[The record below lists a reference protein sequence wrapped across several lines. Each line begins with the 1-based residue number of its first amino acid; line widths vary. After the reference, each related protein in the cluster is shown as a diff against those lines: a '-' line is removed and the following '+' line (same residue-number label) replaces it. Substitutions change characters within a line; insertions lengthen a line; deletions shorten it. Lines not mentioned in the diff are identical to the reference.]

1 MWTDAQGIVAPFEG
15 AGAASKEPF
24 LELTGDMR
32 PHCARCTY
40 GQDLVV
46 DPLRRRSRAVTQ
58 RLLEAVA
65 QYAGRG
71 RAGARYAG
79 RGRDDSLTLD
89 DQLAEL
95 WPVGARPL
103 YLAEVF
109 RAGDG
114 LQ

>member
-15 AGAASKEPF
+15 VGAASKEPF

-32 PHCARCTY
+32 PHCARCRY

-46 DPLRRRSRAVTQ
+46 DRLRPTSRVVTQ
-58 RLLEAVA
+58 RLPGAAA

-71 RAGARYAG
+71 GARYAG
-79 RGRDDSLTLD
+79 RGRDDFLSLD

-95 WPVGARPL
+95 WPVGACPL